1 MYWTF
6 WNLKCTD
13 TILPIYEFLTNF
25 HCFFQSDWVRLSVA
39 CKKQLK
45 YPSCSSYCLYYNVT
59 VWRAI
64 NCFTIR
70 IYSFIRNVL
79 SWFPCYRVIPYN
91 KGHLLSLVS
100 MSAITWQIL
109 SWVTMHWTVCA
120 KKKRIITT
128 SHRTFFL
135 SLKRYLLY
143 FQDFFWISKAVIFI
157 KNEQL

>member
-1 MYWTF
+1 MVISSCFLFYVSYKKEITCIELSEI
-6 WNLKCTD
+6 WNAL
-13 TILPIYEFLTNF
+13 IQFYLFNEFLTNF

-120 KKKRIITT
+120 K
-128 SHRTFFL
+128 
-135 SLKRYLLY
+135 
-143 FQDFFWISKAVIFI
+143 I
-157 KNEQL
+157 KDYNY